1 MMNGEHI
8 IKLAFELGE
17 ALAQSDEIEQ
27 LKNMQASITEDARAY
42 DLIVNYQNI
51 KMKLDD
57 QVNEGKIISKTD
69 EDHLQILE
77 DELASN
83 EVIQQLMMAQE
94 RFDNLMQAVYYAIN
108 SAIVAEEDCSSGCDS
123 CGCDCGTM

>member
-1 MMNGEHI
+1 MDGEHI

-27 LKNMQASITEDARAY
+27 LKNMQANITEDNRAY
-42 DLIVNYQNI
+42 DLIVSYQNI
-51 KMKLDD
+51 KNKLDD
-57 QVNEGKIISKTD
+57 QINEGKIISKTD

-83 EVIQQLMMAQE
+83 EIIRQLMMAQE

-108 SAIVAEEDCSSGCDS
+108 SAIIADDDCSSGCDS
-123 CGCDCGTM
+123 CGCDCGSM

>member
-1 MMNGEHI
+1 MDGEHI

-27 LKNMQASITEDARAY
+27 LKNMQANITEDNRAY
-42 DLIVNYQNI
+42 DLIVSYQNI
-51 KMKLDD
+51 KNKLDD
-57 QVNEGKIISKTD
+57 QINEGKIISKTD

-83 EVIQQLMMAQE
+83 EIIQQLMMAQE
-94 RFDNLMQAVYYAIN
+94 RFDNMMQAVYYAIN
-108 SAIVAEEDCSSGCDS
+108 SAIIADDDCSSGCDS
-123 CGCDCGTM
+123 CGCDCGSM

>member
-1 MMNGEHI
+1 MDGEHI

-27 LKNMQASITEDARAY
+27 LKNMQANITEDNRAY
-42 DLIVNYQNI
+42 DLIVSYQNI
-51 KMKLDD
+51 KNKLDD
-57 QVNEGKIISKTD
+57 QINEGKIISKTD

-83 EVIQQLMMAQE
+83 EIIQQLMMAQE

-108 SAIVAEEDCSSGCDS
+108 SAIIADDDCSSGCDS
-123 CGCDCGTM
+123 CGCDCGSM

>member
-1 MMNGEHI
+1 MDGEHI

-27 LKNMQASITEDARAY
+27 LKNIQANITEDNRAY
-42 DLIVNYQNI
+42 DLIVSYQNI
-51 KMKLDD
+51 KNKLDD
-57 QVNEGKIISKTD
+57 QINEGKIISKTD

-83 EVIQQLMMAQE
+83 EIIRQLMMAQE

-108 SAIVAEEDCSSGCDS
+108 SAIIADDDCSSGCDS
-123 CGCDCGTM
+123 CGCDCGSM